1 MAAATPA
8 PESSAPPGSPLG
20 TGWSFPPSF
29 DRFSGGA
36 RLSSDVDNVRENLQI
51 LFSTDVGERI
61 MLATY
66 GTPLRQHL
74 FRALTETTS
83 NQLKLEI
90 NNVIT
95 EWEPRIDVLDI
106 KITDQQELSGA
117 CELTIHFQL
126 RAKGARGTMIYPFYL
141 SEGGLVPPSG

>member
-8 PESSAPPGSPLG
+8 PDSPALPGSPLG

-29 DRFSGGA
+29 DRFSGGVQ
-36 RLSSDVDNVRENLQI
+36 LSSDVDNVCENLRI

-61 MLATY
+61 MLVTY

-83 NQLKLEI
+83 NQLKVEI
-90 NNVIT
+90 NNVIA
-95 EWEPRIDVLDI
+95 EWEPRIDVQEI
-106 KITDQQELSGA
+106 KITDQQDLNGF

-126 RAKGARGTMIYPFYL
+126 RANGAPGTMIHRVDL